1 MSIFLV
7 LVLTGLMRA
16 LATFNTDEKSSA
28 GVSLTLGY
36 LLLSAYFIG
45 GLFKRVGLPRL
56 TGYIATGVVVGP
68 SVLGLVGGPMLE
80 STRIVNGV
88 AVALIA
94 LTAGSELEYRAM
106 RPLFRSIREISL
118 YGVLGTA
125 LLLAGA
131 VYFARGLL
139 PFMQQLSQLQ
149 AIAMALVLGVV
160 MVAQS
165 PAVVVALRD
174 EMEAEGPLASTVLG
188 VVVIADLV
196 VILLFALTS
205 SLAKAVLGGGLD
217 MLETARTLAWELLGS
232 LVAGAVIGYLLG
244 LYLRKVQGGAGLFVF
259 QLAFIIAEVG
269 QRLHFDPLLVAL
281 AAGIFVRNL
290 TSVGDELHRH
300 IEAPALPVYILFFAG
315 AGANLHLDVLW
326 VVGAPA
332 VLFVLVRAV
341 GLLAGSA
348 LGARIADAPPVVRRF
363 AGFGL
368 LPQAGLALALS
379 MLFAKT
385 FPEFGAEAAAL
396 TLGVVAINELIAP
409 ALYRYA
415 LVRSG
420 EAGRQPR
427 ALGSPLPAPLPEPEA
442 GAGAS
447 GR

>member
-1 MSIFLV
+1 MQILLV

-16 LATFNTDEKSSA
+16 LATFDADEQTSA

-45 GLFKRVGLPRL
+45 GLFKSIGLPKL
-56 TGYIATGVVVGP
+56 TGYIATGVLVGP
-68 SVLGLVGGPMLE
+68 SVLGLVAGPMLG
-80 STRIVNGV
+80 SLRIVNGV

-94 LTAGSELEYRAM
+94 LTAGSELEYRTM
-106 RPLFRSIREISL
+106 RPLFRTIRDITV

-125 LLLAGA
+125 ALLAIA
-131 VYFARGLL
+131 VYLSRGLL
-139 PFMQQLSQLQ
+139 PFMQPLSQSETLV
-149 AIAMALVLGVV
+149 MALVLGVV

-174 EMEAEGPLASTVLG
+174 EMDAEGPVASTVLG

-205 SLAKAVLGGGLD
+205 SLAKAVLGGGVD
-217 MLETARTLAWELLGS
+217 MLQTARTLAWELLGS

-244 LYLRKVQGGAGLFVF
+244 LYLRKVQGGAALFV
-259 QLAFIIAEVG
+259 LLIAFIIAEVG

-281 AAGIFVRNL
+281 AAGMFVRNL

-300 IEAPALPVYILFFAG
+300 IAAPALPVYILFFAG

-326 VVGAPA
+326 VVGVPA
-332 VLFVLVRAV
+332 VLYVLVRAA

-348 LGARIADAPPVVRRF
+348 LGARLAEAPPVVRRY

-385 FPEFGAEAAAL
+385 FPEFGVEAAAL
-396 TLGVVAINELIAP
+396 TLGVVGINEVVAP
-409 ALYRYA
+409 ALYRFA

-420 EAGRQPR
+420 EAGKKQR
-427 ALGSPLPAPLPEPEA
+427 SLPPAPATPLPEPQPEP
-442 GAGAS
+442 
-447 GR
+447 

>member
-45 GLFKRVGLPRL
+45 GLFKSVGLPKL
-56 TGYIATGVVVGP
+56 TGYIATGIVVGP

-94 LTAGSELEYRAM
+94 LTAGSELEYRVM
-106 RPLFRSIREISL
+106 RPLFRSIRQISL

-125 LLLAGA
+125 VLLAGA

-139 PFMQQLSQLQ
+139 PFMQRLSQLE

-174 EMEAEGPLASTVLG
+174 EMDAEGPLASTVLG

-244 LYLRKVQGGAGLFVF
+244 LYLRKVQGGAALFVF
-259 QLAFIIAEVG
+259 LIAFIIAEVG

-332 VLFVLVRAV
+332 VLFVLVRAA

-348 LGARIADAPPVVRRF
+348 LGARVADAPPIVRRY

-379 MLFAKT
+379 MLFGKT

-420 EAGRQPR
+420 EAGCRKR
-427 ALGSPLPAPLPEPEA
+427 AIGSALATPLPEPEA
-442 GAGAS
+442 GAGAA